1 MKYLLIILFTSF
13 STKAQTSGYIEFKSK
28 IVSQVIDTAKT
39 KNDNVKQMMLNTVYK
54 MKKQMPYATYELI
67 FNDNKSVFKIKK
79 KMSVDNTID
88 YKDVAGFSDAD
99 GEFFTESTK
108 ELRLRKIKAWNN
120 YYIIRSSFSQW
131 ELKNQEK
138 KILGYRCFK
147 AVSKKELDNGDSIEV
162 IAWFAKDLPFN
173 FGPKEFV
180 GLPGLI
186 LEIEERGIKFYATKV
201 NLSNKN
207 YNIKLPEVNK
217 SISKKEFLSQSPYR

>member
-13 STKAQTSGYIEFKSK
+13 STKTQTSGYIEFKSK

-201 NLSNKN
+201 NLSNK
-207 YNIKLPEVNK
+207 KL
-217 SISKKEFLSQSPYR
+217 